1 MEGLI
6 YLLVAVFVLWI
17 VRGMLKPLGKNLDE
31 SLAAQRQKSEQ
42 SIAEMKAARETLERL
57 GQMPIHTGGGSGG
70 SGGVPPK
77 A

>member
-17 VRGMLKPLGKNLDE
+17 VKGMLSPIGKDAEKNLAE
-31 SLAAQRQKSEQ
+31 AQARLAKNREENKAIRAELDRFGLLPPQ
-42 SIAEMKAARETLERL
+42 SS
-57 GQMPIHTGGGSGG
+57 GGSGG

>member
-17 VRGMLKPLGKNLDE
+17 VRGSLKPLGKNLDK
-31 SLAAQRQKSEQ
+31 SLEAERARLAKSREEIKGIRADLDRFGLLPPQ
-42 SIAEMKAARETLERL
+42 SS
-57 GQMPIHTGGGSGG
+57 GGSGG